1 MVVLLDYMN
10 RRMFAGTTP
19 FIISLSL
26 LVVSMTDAQPYDPAK
41 YAFHV
46 SIGHEFSFPSPA
58 PGEVPH
64 AKLTVP
70 ENKRFV
76 MEYVNITGLGPGGAE
91 TIMFC
96 ALQTVVAGT
105 SVNYIFPLTN
115 YVSTPQWRT
124 ERIFSQPARIYA
136 DSNQDNRFWCTQHG
150 STTGKW
156 TGIASLSGYL
166 TDMP

>member
-1 MVVLLDYMN
+1 
-10 RRMFAGTTP
+10 
-19 FIISLSL
+19 
-26 LVVSMTDAQPYDPAK
+26 MTDAQPYDPAK

-58 PGEVPH
+58 PGEVPY

-96 ALQTVVAGT
+96 ALHTVVADFGLLYFSTYQLCYDTAMADTAEFQST
-105 SVNYIFPLTN
+105 SP
-115 YVSTPQWRT
+115 
-124 ERIFSQPARIYA
+124 
-136 DSNQDNRFWCTQHG
+136 
-150 STTGKW
+150 
-156 TGIASLSGYL
+156 YL
-166 TDMP
+166 C